1 MEQIWFKDPAGLFT
15 PANWSQFVPVK
26 EMTVAQALNSV
37 VRFTSYF
44 AVLLFLATGVTAY
57 ILAIPTVMVVTILLF
72 SLFPNGKTI
81 ESFATN
87 MVAPKADSRKTP
99 TDKGKYTMPSADNPF
114 MNVLLTEIMDDPDR
128 PDAAPITRSDVKVDM
143 YKKFQNTTDMYMD
156 TTDLFD
162 QSQAMRTFHTL
173 QSARVPNDLDGF
185 KKWLAK
191 GIDAPDFSTAPPA
204 RGGKVLSEGYVK
216 HPLNGAGDGPL
227 APSAT
232 KRLAPTATT
241 SKPTGT
247 IAV

>member
-15 PANWSQFVPVK
+15 PTNWSQFVPVK

-57 ILAIPTVMVVTILLF
+57 ILAIPTVMVVTILLY

-81 ESFATN
+81 ESFAATTAGAA
-87 MVAPKADSRKTP
+87 VAT
-99 TDKGKYTMPSADNPF
+99 TMPSANNPF

-128 PDAAPITRSDVKVDM
+128 PDAAPVTRSDVKSEM
-143 YKKFQNTTDMYMD
+143 YKQFQKTTDMYMD
-156 TTDLFD
+156 TSDLFD

-191 GIDAPDFSTAPPA
+191 GVDAPDFSTAPPA
-204 RGGKVLSEGYVK
+204 RGGKILSEGYVK
-216 HPLNGAGDGPL
+216 HPLNMSGDGSL

-232 KRLAPTATT
+232 KRLAPTNTT
-241 SKPTGT
+241 SKPT
-247 IAV
+247 A